1 MKNKPLLL
9 IIGMIL
15 LAAISRL
22 IPHLPNFTPIG
33 AIALFAGVYL
43 QSRKLQLLVPMAAL
57 LVSDILLELA
67 YGYGF
72 HGLMP
77 YTYGSVL
84 LIALIGS
91 NWLKNKVSTGNLLLG
106 SLTGSII
113 FFLITNFGVFTGGY
127 YGPGVFGLVSCYIAA
142 IPFFHYTLLG
152 DLVYNIILFK
162 GFQLVYNN
170 SILTNSQNKPLGQ
183 G

>member
-1 MKNKPLLL
+1 
-9 IIGMIL
+9 MIL

-33 AIALFAGVYL
+33 AIALFSGTFI
-43 QSRKLQLLVPMAAL
+43 QNRKIQLFVPITAL
-57 LVSDILLELA
+57 FFSDILLELA

-84 LIALIGS
+84 IIALMGS
-91 NWLKNKVSTGNLLLG
+91 YWLKNRVSNGNLFLG
-106 SLTGSII
+106 SLLSSII
-113 FFLITNFGVFTGGY
+113 FFLVTNFGVFTGGF
-127 YGPGVFGLVSCYIAA
+127 YGPGMAGLTSCYIAG
-142 IPFFHYTLLG
+142 IPFFHYTIMG

-162 GFQLVYNN
+162 GFQLVY
-170 SILTNSQNKPLGQ
+170 SIIIVKPKQSNHLKIL
-183 G
+183 